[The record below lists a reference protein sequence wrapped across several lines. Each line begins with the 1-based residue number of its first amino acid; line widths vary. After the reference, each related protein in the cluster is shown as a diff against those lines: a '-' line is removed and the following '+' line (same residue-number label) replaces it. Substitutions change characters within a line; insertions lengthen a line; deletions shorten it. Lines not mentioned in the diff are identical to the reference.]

1 MNYEKTYY
9 CLIQR
14 RIDTPLD
21 LSLDTEVH
29 HIKPKSVYPEYEFDK
44 SNIVRLTDRE
54 HFIAHLLLAKW
65 YLQILSLE
73 KLNSVNAPIKN

>member
-44 SNIVRLTDRE
+44 SNIV
-54 HFIAHLLLAKW
+54 
-65 YLQILSLE
+65 
-73 KLNSVNAPIKN
+73 